1 MLEIV
6 TIAYKLGQ
14 KLSHQEKK
22 INLKM
27 VELHILSTSEY
38 SSWKMRRPSLWK
50 SKLGNSTHLKTLNN
64 VHNTNHNNSSKQFV
78 GWPPLIPLNCEQ
90 QKTKSMVNTIAR
102 GLEARPYQSTL
113 KYPNYKKDTDI
124 NAHVKVF

>member
-1 MLEIV
+1 MYIAPII
-6 TIAYKLGQ
+6 TIQANK
-14 KLSHQEKK
+14 
-22 INLKM
+22 
-27 VELHILSTSEY
+27 
-38 SSWKMRRPSLWK
+38 
-50 SKLGNSTHLKTLNN
+50 
-64 VHNTNHNNSSKQFV
+64 FV

-113 KYPNYKKDTDI
+113 KYPNYKKDTNI

>member
-1 MLEIV
+1 
-6 TIAYKLGQ
+6 
-14 KLSHQEKK
+14 
-22 INLKM
+22 
-27 VELHILSTSEY
+27 
-38 SSWKMRRPSLWK
+38 
-50 SKLGNSTHLKTLNN
+50 
-64 VHNTNHNNSSKQFV
+64 V